1 MGALMT
7 KTNRKPVPSYVP
19 NDFGA
24 AGELDREPE
33 QTASDTKK
41 AEQAPRLCLT
51 KTILPMVAG
60 EAPGFQTKHI
70 ELQLST
76 EEAAI
81 VARLRVGLSE
91 EHRQLAKGKHVE
103 SANDAVRWLIQ
114 QIVGAVVGKMPA

>member
-1 MGALMT
+1 MS
-7 KTNRKPVPSYVP
+7 KTNRKPIPNYVPS
-19 NDFGA
+19 DLGA
-24 AGELDREPE
+24 VGELDREPE
-33 QTASDTKK
+33 QAAGDTKET
-41 AEQAPRLCLT
+41 EQAPRLCLT
-51 KTILPMVAG
+51 KTILPMIAG

-70 ELQLST
+70 ELQLSA

-114 QIVGAVVGKMPA
+114 QVLNAVVKIPA